1 MLDKTTRDVSLNII
15 RKMAE
20 TNIFSDAES
29 DNEIDDN
36 NDTDN
41 TKISVVNNGILDD
54 YEKINNDDDWEEVN
68 LNENIVNLLK

>member
-29 DNEIDDN
+29 DNENDDN